1 MTEEERAL
9 DEAQKIYADISSWLN
24 FCELK
29 HAGMFAAY
37 MALFIAVLQLE
48 IDGWIGAQVV
58 VLLALIPCLICNVIS
73 FIPVLNQRKWI
84 KKASWRKIHPN
95 LKVNRVFYN
104 SIFQQSHTISNG
116 KLNDVRSDYKNF
128 FMSEF
133 SGARLVSGSLLD
145 NYLDQIVEVSSV
157 AAIKYYLF
165 GLACKMSSLIVV
177 TVVVLIIVIA

>member
-9 DEAQKIYADISSWLN
+9 EEAQKIYADVSSWLN

-37 MALFIAVLQLE
+37 MALFIAIVQLKVHWGEVQALVL
-48 IDGWIGAQVV
+48 IA
-58 VLLALIPCLICNVIS
+58 LLLCLICNVVS
-73 FIPVLNQRKWI
+73 FIPFLIQREWI
-84 KKASWRKIHPN
+84 KKVSWRKIPPN

-104 SIFQQSHTISNG
+104 SIFRQSHTMVNG

-133 SGARLVSGSLLD
+133 SGVRLASGSLLD

-165 GLACKMSSLIVV
+165 GLACKMSSLIVL